1 MLISVRAVLSA
12 ALSFYSFLVIAY
24 VIMTWFPVSGFLED
38 VFRVLASL
46 VEPYLNLFRR
56 IIPNTG
62 GLDFSPFVAILV
74 IWALQNFVIRL
85 IPF

>member
-1 MLISVRAVLSA
+1 MIISVRAVLSA
-12 ALSFYSFLVIAY
+12 ALSFYSFMVIAY

-46 VEPYLNLFRR
+46 VEPYLNIFRR
-56 IIPNTG
+56 FIPTGG

-74 IWALQNFVIRL
+74 IWAVQNFIVRL